1 MSNIPQ
7 IIIDAQ
13 AVFLSD
19 PQLHLVG
26 GQPRRLR
33 PVITLEGDKVIS
45 TQWQGIAD
53 CHNSHPL
60 GDDRPEGVDC
70 WSLNPTGARRI
81 HPFTVVDT
89 VAPNWISHIAFTPS
103 QLLLDLKRY
112 EEYSKDGQLFTLR
125 YGTDQSEYKR
135 WFLRNVG
142 IFPIGPV
149 EWLEPKDFFAWV
161 KEIHPE
167 LWLNPSVWAI
177 AVKDG
182 KIGLDIRASY
192 HE

>member
-7 IIIDAQ
+7 IIQDAQ
-13 AVFLSD
+13 KKFISD

-26 GQPRRLR
+26 NNPPRLR
-33 PVITLEGDKVIS
+33 PVLTLEDDKVIS
-45 TQWQGIAD
+45 TQWQRIAD

-81 HPFTVVDT
+81 HPFTVVET

-103 QLLLDLKRY
+103 QLVLDLKRFEGY
-112 EEYSKDGQLFTLR
+112 CQGGQKFTLR

-135 WFLRNVG
+135 WFLRNLG
-142 IFPIGPV
+142 IFPVGDV
-149 EWLEPKDFFAWV
+149 NWLDPRDFFAWV
-161 KEIHPE
+161 KEAHSE

-177 AVKDG
+177 AVQDG
-182 KIGLDIRASY
+182 KIGLDIATSY